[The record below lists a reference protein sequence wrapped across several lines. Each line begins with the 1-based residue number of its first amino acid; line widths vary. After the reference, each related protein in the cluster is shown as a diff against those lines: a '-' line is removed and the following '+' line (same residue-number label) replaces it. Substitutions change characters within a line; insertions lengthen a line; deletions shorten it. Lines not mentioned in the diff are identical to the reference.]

1 MKKGRFTEVQIVGD
15 QKAGS
20 RHRLEGD
27 AAINKAYSL
36 TVESAKRPN
45 KQINQQCGVL
55 QPIDIVLI
63 TNMMAL

>member
-45 KQINQQCGVL
+45 KQINQQCGV
-55 QPIDIVLI
+55 Q
-63 TNMMAL
+63 